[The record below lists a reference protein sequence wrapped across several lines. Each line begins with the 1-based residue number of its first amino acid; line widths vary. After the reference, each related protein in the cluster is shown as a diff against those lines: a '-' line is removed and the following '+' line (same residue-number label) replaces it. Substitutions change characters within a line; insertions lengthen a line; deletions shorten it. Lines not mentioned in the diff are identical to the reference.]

1 LILVL
6 DEGKGLSTAQQ
17 QYDTT
22 STINEHISDFIVLVE
37 IRGRNTDFLLNIL
50 RGVVLMVTEKN
61 KHLYIV
67 AGPNGSGK
75 TTFARRFLPYYADC
89 INFVNADLIAAGLS
103 PFLPDIAA
111 IKAGK
116 IMLDQILSSLQTVA
130 RFMDA
135 IR

>member
-1 LILVL
+1 MVRERPPLPGGFFPIM
-6 DEGKGLSTAQQ
+6 
-17 QYDTT
+17 
-22 STINEHISDFIVLVE
+22 
-37 IRGRNTDFLLNIL
+37 RN
-50 RGVVLMVTEKN
+50 
-61 KHLYIV
+61 
-67 AGPNGSGK
+67 
-75 TTFARRFLPYYADC
+75 YADC